1 MINRAKGLEL
11 LNAHIKNKNL
21 IRHGISAEAAMK
33 GLANYFGEN
42 ENKWG
47 LVGLLHDGD
56 WEETTEDPSQHTKK
70 MVEWLKK
77 EGETDK
83 EILGAILSHNFAHTG
98 ENPPK
103 NKLEWAIYTCDE
115 LTGFIVA
122 VALVTPDKKLE
133 SVTVDSVLKKFPSKS
148 FAAAVKRD
156 QIKMCQEKLGI
167 PIEKFVEI
175 VLSSMQKISTELGL

>member
-1 MINRAKGLEL
+1 MINRTKGLEL
-11 LNAHIKNKNL
+11 LHSHIKNKNL
-21 IRHGISAEAAMK
+21 IRHGLAAEAAMK

-42 ENKWG
+42 DEKWG

-56 WEETTEDPSQHTKK
+56 WEETTNDPSQHTKK
-70 MVEWLKK
+70 MVEWLTK

-83 EILGAILSHNFAHTG
+83 EILDAILSHNFAHTG

-122 VALVTPDKKLE
+122 VALVTPDKKLTF
-133 SVTVDSVLKKFPSKS
+133 VTVDSVLRKFPSKS
-148 FAAAVKRD
+148 FAGGVHRE
-156 QIKMCQEKLGI
+156 QIKKCEEKLGI
-167 PIEKFVEI
+167 PLEKFVEI
-175 VLSSMQKISTELGL
+175 VLSSMQKISKELGL

>member
-1 MINRAKGLEL
+1 MINRTKALEL
-11 LNAHIKNKNL
+11 LNTHIKNKNL
-21 IRHGISAEAAMK
+21 IRHGLAAESAMK

-56 WEETTEDPSQHTKK
+56 WEETTKDPSQHTKK
-70 MVEWLKK
+70 MVEWLKNA
-77 EGETDK
+77 GEADQ
-83 EILGAILSHNFAHTG
+83 EILDAILSHNYAHTG

-103 NKLEWAIYTCDE
+103 NKMEWSIYTCDE

-122 VALVTPDKKLE
+122 VALVTPDKKLA
-133 SVTVDSVLKKFPSKS
+133 SVTVDSVLRKFPSKS
-148 FAAAVKRD
+148 FAASVHRD

-167 PIEKFVEI
+167 PLEKFVEI
-175 VLSSMQKISTELGL
+175 VLSSMQKISNDLGL